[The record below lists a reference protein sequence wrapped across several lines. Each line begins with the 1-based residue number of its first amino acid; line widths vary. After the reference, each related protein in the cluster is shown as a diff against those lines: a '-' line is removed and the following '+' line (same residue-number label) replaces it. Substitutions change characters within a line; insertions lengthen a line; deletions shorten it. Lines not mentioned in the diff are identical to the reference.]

1 MKQVMLTIRLWYF
14 YLTYKGLKNLEVRK
28 TCPCDYFD
36 YLIDSEL
43 KYPLEVYECVSKT
56 NWKQDLMKIPAEER
70 EFFKQFVGKVGLKF
84 TLKNVNDIKCIERDD
99 GNIVYVYR
107 GITPSSENYNT
118 CLGFNELHAYLQ
130 GKNGYAWNVDDLVP
144 FDKPKELNEFKTK
157 LHIKG
162 GCKNCPQYTGLSMP
176 YCKTCDFL
184 LPLNRA
190 PQSWVYIE
198 VGD

>member
-107 GITPSSENYNT
+107 GITPSNENYNT
-118 CLGFNELHAYLQ
+118 CLGFNELHAYLK

-144 FDKPKELNEFKTK
+144 FDEPKELSDFHHEFVGAKHDDMVDYVNLNK
-157 LHIKG
+157 L
-162 GCKNCPQYTGLSMP
+162 NPLS
-176 YCKTCDFL
+176 
-184 LPLNRA
+184 RA
-190 PQSWVYIE
+190 PQSWCYVE
-198 VGD
+198 VRQ